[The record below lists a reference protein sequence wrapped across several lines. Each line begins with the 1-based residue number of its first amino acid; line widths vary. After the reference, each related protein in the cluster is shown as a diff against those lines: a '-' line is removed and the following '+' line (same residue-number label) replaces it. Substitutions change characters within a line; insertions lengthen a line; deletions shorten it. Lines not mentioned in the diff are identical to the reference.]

1 MYMNIALSIKNVLP
15 AMIMAAA
22 LAVTLLLPASVGAA
36 AGAKPTNKTIVDIVL
51 VDDGEFDILQAA
63 VIETG
68 LVDALSGKKQYTVFA
83 PTDAAFVEAFGVSES
98 AIIDLIKAGKVDGL
112 TNILLNHVTNGRRI
126 SPSVLGAPS
135 YKMLNGDKVLRSEL
149 DINKKDISASN
160 GVIHVINSVLL
171 P

>member
-1 MYMNIALSIKNVLP
+1 MYMNKAISIKNVLP

-22 LAVTLLLPASVGAA
+22 LVGTLLLPASVGAA

-51 VDDGEFDILQAA
+51 VNDGEFDILQAA
-63 VIETG
+63 VIEAG

-83 PTDAAFVEAFGVSES
+83 PTDAAFVEAFSAPES
-98 AIIDLIKAGKVDGL
+98 AIIDLIKAGKVEGL